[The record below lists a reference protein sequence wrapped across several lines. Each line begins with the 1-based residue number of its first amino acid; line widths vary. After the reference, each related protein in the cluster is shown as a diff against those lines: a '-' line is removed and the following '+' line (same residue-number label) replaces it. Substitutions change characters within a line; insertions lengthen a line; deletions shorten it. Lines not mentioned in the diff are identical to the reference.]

1 MSGRTAGGRIEPMT
15 QQAEPICM
23 ELREQTRRILEAAGR
38 EDFDAIGAA
47 IARRKDLLAQLA
59 AVKRERPAEMAG
71 CQPLLMQTAGL
82 DARAGQA
89 VKALRE
95 RVEQELSRRRRSY
108 GPLLR
113 YGSSRF
119 STTAGMVLDRKD

>member
-1 MSGRTAGGRIEPMT
+1 MT
-15 QQAEPICM
+15 QQLETICM

-38 EDFDAIGAA
+38 EDLDAIGSA
-47 IARRKDLLAQLA
+47 IARRKELLARLA
-59 AVKRERPAEMAG
+59 SVKRERPAELIG
-71 CQPLLMQTAGL
+71 CRPLLAQAAEL
-82 DARAGQA
+82 DARANQA

-95 RVEQELSRRRRSY
+95 RVKQELSRRRRSY

-119 STTAGMVLDRKD
+119 SMTAGMVLDRKD